1 MPKSKNLSSN
11 LFPVADS
18 VISLNSTSEDEA
30 GEVTL
35 TVMKPRA
42 SGAGQDR
49 TMVLLEKL
57 SKMAPMDPVVDDPHA
72 LMSALMMQGMQVPG
86 PDVDP
91 DAQALAMLQ
100 FSDAAAVQMGRSLG
114 YCGCPRVDF
123 DVGERV
129 RVRAGL
135 APGFWGQESGA
146 CGTVVEGNPMMGLFP
161 VSPMQPK
168 GIMVSWDDGS
178 ESLIYVTNLEPLS
191 SEEEEVA
198 SLGPPEDVATLP
210 YVCCDCGCE
219 QESMDTPCDG
229 CGGPRVV
236 VISLIEELIGPDW
249 RENFEGGPVPGAQP

>member
-1 MPKSKNLSSN
+1 MSKSKNL
-11 LFPVADS
+11 FPVPADS

-42 SGAGQDR
+42 SGANPDR

-57 SKMAPMDPVVDDPHA
+57 SKMEPMDPVVDDPHA
-72 LMSALMMQGMQVPG
+72 LMAALMMQGMQFPG
-86 PDVDP
+86 PAVDP

-114 YCGCPRVDF
+114 YCGAPRVDF

-168 GIMVSWDDGS
+168 GITVSWDDGS
-178 ESLIYVTNLEPLS
+178 ESLIYVTNLEPEPPKAASLPS
-191 SEEEEVA
+191 ASEETPTD
-198 SLGPPEDVATLP
+198 SLP

-219 QESMDTPCDG
+219 QDSMDTPCDG

-236 VISLIEELIGPDW
+236 AISLIEELVGPDW
-249 RENFEGGPVPGAQP
+249 RESFEGGS

>member
-1 MPKSKNLSSN
+1 MPKSKNL
-11 LFPVADS
+11 FPVPADS
-18 VISLNSTSEDEA
+18 VISLNSTSEDKA

-42 SGAGQDR
+42 SGANPDR

-57 SKMAPMDPVVDDPHA
+57 SKMEPMDPVVDDPHA
-72 LMSALMMQGMQVPG
+72 LMAALMMQGMQFPG
-86 PDVDP
+86 PDADL
-91 DAQALAMLQ
+91 DAQALAMLR

-114 YCGCPRVDF
+114 YCGYPRVDF

-168 GIMVSWDDGS
+168 GITVSWDDGS

-191 SEEEEVA
+191 SEDVA
-198 SLGPPEDVATLP
+198 SLP

-219 QESMDTPCDG
+219 QDSMDTPCDG

-236 VISLIEELIGPDW
+236 VISLIEELVGPDW
-249 RENFEGGPVPGAQP
+249 RESFEGGS